1 MEKILAFQLEGQ
13 NLQKLKQTAAGMK
26 VKLYTVDRKDF
37 YQLIGDLF
45 AQKRNPLLGDYE
57 GTAVSESMIVL
68 EGFSDKR
75 LDILLRALKRD
86 SVSIDFKAVATSANK
101 RWTVLQMYLEMEKER
116 NSYLQMAKN
125 K

>member
-26 VKLYTVDRKDF
+26 VKLYNVDRKDF
-37 YQLIGDLF
+37 YQLIGNLF
-45 AQKRNPLLGDYE
+45 AQKRNPLLGYYG

-116 NSYLQMAKN
+116 NSYLQMTKN

>member
-1 MEKILAFQLEGQ
+1 MEKILAFQLEEQ
-13 NLQKLKQTAAGMK
+13 NLQKLKQIAAGMK

-37 YQLIGDLF
+37 YQLIGDLLGG
-45 AQKRNPLLGDYE
+45 KKNPLYGSYE

-75 LDILLRALKRD
+75 LDVLLKALKRD
-86 SVSIDFKAVATSANK
+86 SVSIDFKAVVTPTNI

-116 NSYLQMAKN
+116 NAYLQMTKN
-125 K
+125 Q